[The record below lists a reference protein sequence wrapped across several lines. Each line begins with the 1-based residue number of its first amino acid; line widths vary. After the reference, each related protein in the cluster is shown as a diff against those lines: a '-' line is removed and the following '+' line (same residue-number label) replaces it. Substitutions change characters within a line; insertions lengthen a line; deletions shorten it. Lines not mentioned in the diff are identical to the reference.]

1 MKSDLISQ
9 AFHPVEAAIVRI
21 AIGWPAE
28 RGDSKLDLWNR
39 GKNLPS
45 GVVHLEPGFN
55 ENKRS
60 RSASDALARLVLF
73 GIEDT
78 LPVFA
83 VPDRGV
89 ASATRKTRAVRSQP
103 VRAMPHFLLEVNW
116 ADSAPGIS
124 WPEAYHVGWLPG
136 FGCWVLTASRNT
148 PEVDGYCDRV
158 LGHFDHCDDPIA
170 EARKRL
176 QAYWQELK
184 GSYGQQ
190 RWAYLFNTGRITR
203 HDAEQMAGVVWPVIA
218 DKQDASKEV
227 GV

>member
-9 AFHPVEAAIVRI
+9 AFHPVEAAIARI
-21 AIGWPAE
+21 ALGLPAE
-28 RGDSKLDLWNR
+28 HCDRRLDLWNR
-39 GKNLPS
+39 RKTLPS

-60 RSASDALARLVLF
+60 RSASDALARLVLC

-83 VPDRGV
+83 AMSRGV
-89 ASATRKTRAVRSQP
+89 AIVTRKKRAPRSQP
-103 VRAMPHFLLEVNW
+103 VRAMPLFLLEVNW
-116 ADSAPGIS
+116 ADSGPGIS

-136 FGCWVLTASRNT
+136 FGRWVLTASRDT

-158 LGHFDHCDDPIA
+158 LCHFDHCDDPIA

-176 QAYWQELK
+176 QAYWHELK
-184 GSYGQQ
+184 GSYGQR
-190 RWAYLFNTGRITR
+190 RWAHLFNTGRITR

-218 DKQDASKEV
+218 EEQDASS
-227 GV
+227 GTGA